1 MYCQRCGRKLEE
13 NRPCPL
19 CGVVKSTSDETK
31 KCKKCHLPIPVNA
44 NYCIHCGAD
53 QAILN
58 ADFQSQ
64 TDENNNENLKETL
77 FDQLSPEDLQ
87 QLTAKIDQKLK
98 NGEISPNVIVINT
111 KLNETKIPT
120 ISGSIRLIIK
130 DIFKVNKAMGRAN
143 FFLGYIGVSLITLFF
158 LLLIQK
164 IVNQP
169 MMALM
174 QEAYLIKHPMLA
186 VILLLLLLWYVI
198 TTLTA
203 TIRRYHDAGIS
214 SWWIIL
220 RFVPMFGEFFSLL
233 LAFLPQSPKRKY
245 DFKGKIKRDKN
256 K

>member
-1 MYCQRCGRKLEE
+1 MYCQRCGRELKE
-13 NRPCPL
+13 NHPCPL
-19 CGVVKSTSDETK
+19 CGIVKPTSDETK
-31 KCKKCHLPIPVNA
+31 KCKKCQLPIPVNA
-44 NYCIHCGAD
+44 NYCVHCGAD

-58 ADFQSQ
+58 DNFQTQ
-64 TDENNNENLKETL
+64 PAENNSEKNMGKPL
-77 FDQLSPEDLQ
+77 DQMTQAEFQ
-87 QLTAKIDQKLK
+87 KLTAEIDQKIK
-98 NGEISPNVIVINT
+98 NGEISSNLIVINT
-111 KLNETKIPT
+111 RLNETPIPT
-120 ISGSIRLIIK
+120 LSGSVRLIIK

-174 QEAYLIKHPMLA
+174 QEAYLVKHPMLA

-214 SWWIIL
+214 GWWIIL

-245 DFKGKIKRDKN
+245 DFKGKIDSDKN